1 MILFFKSLFILIE
14 QKTEKNTL
22 SVSILYSKS
31 LAWIQKECSFQ
42 FFVCLEWVAG
52 RLSDLWLEVRLGP
65 TICRQLGRNVGSLET
80 PFVAVILLIIVSSL
94 GFLLSKN
101 KGSQPIK
108 TLISLLLPLLTSYS
122 SVLVFFFFFP
132 WLFLGT
138 VAAFLVWFWEK
149 VLSPKIITMFSMN
162 NCEILP
168 GSLVFYLSGLR
179 NSFGG
184 NFLII

>member
-1 MILFFKSLFILIE
+1 M
-14 QKTEKNTL
+14 
-22 SVSILYSKS
+22 
-31 LAWIQKECSFQ
+31 
-42 FFVCLEWVAG
+42 
-52 RLSDLWLEVRLGP
+52 GP

-122 SVLVFFFFFP
+122 SVLVFFFFP

-138 VAAFLVWFWEK
+138 VAAFLV
-149 VLSPKIITMFSMN
+149 
-162 NCEILP
+162 
-168 GSLVFYLSGLR
+168 
-179 NSFGG
+179 
-184 NFLII
+184 